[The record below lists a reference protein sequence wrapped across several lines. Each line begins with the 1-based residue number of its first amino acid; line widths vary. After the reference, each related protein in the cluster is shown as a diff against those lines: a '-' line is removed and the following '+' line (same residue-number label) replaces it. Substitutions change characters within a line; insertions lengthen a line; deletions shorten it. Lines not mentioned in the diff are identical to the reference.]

1 MRAGCSTIAHSRSRP
16 RTPCSRRRRRA
27 FVFAREFP
35 FCADRER
42 TEMFCAIPLAGWRL
56 VPRALWANPTACRA
70 GSRRGKAR
78 QPSGKGVFVKIFF
91 AGCSCLYGQCIVP
104 CGTFK
109 TCFSK
114 GILKRGRDNVKPKVS
129 RFGLRRFALR
139 KRIVARPLSRGMA
152 FMFLGL
158 RRICLLFFADC
169 SQPRGVGA
177 ELRYRRTTNAAQTQ
191 ARTRS

>member
-1 MRAGCSTIAHSRSRP
+1 MQAGCSTIAHSRSRP

-114 GILKRGRDNVKPKVS
+114 GILKRGRGNVKPKIPDSACGGLPSESASLLV
-129 RFGLRRFALR
+129 RYRAGWLLCFGACGGYASF
-139 KRIVARPLSRGMA
+139 
-152 FMFLGL
+152 
-158 RRICLLFFADC
+158 FFADC

-177 ELRYRRTTNAAQTQ
+177 ELRSRRPTNAAQTQ